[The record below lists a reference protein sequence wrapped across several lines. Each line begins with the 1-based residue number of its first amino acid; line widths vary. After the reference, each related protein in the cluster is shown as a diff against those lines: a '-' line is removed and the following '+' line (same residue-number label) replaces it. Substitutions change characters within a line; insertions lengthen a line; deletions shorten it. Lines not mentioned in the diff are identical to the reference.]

1 MDSKR
6 QKTDHIFEA
15 PAYLSGA
22 PVLLKGL
29 QSRPELNGTEAIY
42 EKQHKSPDT
51 GNVRYDVKLSD
62 GTVIRVKES
71 CVDRAEFQ
79 CDFFVNVRHDATT
92 HTDEAN
98 VATFAPNSTSPL
110 YTPKDLKLGDDA
122 VLYRGRQL
130 TLKLDVDWYG
140 GGPSLT
146 LRWSRG

>member
-6 QKTDHIFEA
+6 QKTDHIFEDHFSGVREA

-22 PVLLKGL
+22 PLLLKGL

-42 EKQHKSPDT
+42 EKQHMSPDT

-79 CDFFVNVRHDATT
+79 CDFFVNVRYDATT
-92 HTDEAN
+92 HTDEVERPN
-98 VATFAPNSTSPL
+98 VCPQLNLP
-110 YTPKDLKLGDDA
+110 A
-122 VLYRGRQL
+122 VHAQGSKAR
-130 TLKLDVDWYG
+130 
-140 GGPSLT
+140 
-146 LRWSRG
+146 

>member
-1 MDSKR
+1 MSCTSADASRLDQPNTLSTMDSKR
-6 QKTDHIFEA
+6 QKTAHIFEA

-42 EKQHKSPDT
+42 EKQHMSPDT

-79 CDFFVNVRHDATT
+79 CDFFQGEV
-92 HTDEAN
+92 
-98 VATFAPNSTSPL
+98 
-110 YTPKDLKLGDDA
+110 LKLSRISVFSERRPSSRRCSA
-122 VLYRGRQL
+122 ALRGREA
-130 TLKLDVDWYG
+130 
-140 GGPSLT
+140 PSAYRPELHP
-146 LRWSRG
+146 RAA